1 MINEARAT
9 VDSSKIKWLETGERG
24 QRKCQSP
31 VMQNHKSKCN
41 YKEEGV
47 GEVRRAARAR
57 EQWTRVNAVEG
68 RTLGCRAKTEISA
81 VQPWTSDRPVAPRR
95 SRSGDSPRPLA
106 LRSTYPYP
114 HHR

>member
-1 MINEARAT
+1 MINEARAI

-57 EQWTRVNAVEG
+57 EQWTRVNAVDG

-95 SRSGDSPRPLA
+95 SRSGDSPRPPA
-106 LRSTYPYP
+106 LRSSYPHP